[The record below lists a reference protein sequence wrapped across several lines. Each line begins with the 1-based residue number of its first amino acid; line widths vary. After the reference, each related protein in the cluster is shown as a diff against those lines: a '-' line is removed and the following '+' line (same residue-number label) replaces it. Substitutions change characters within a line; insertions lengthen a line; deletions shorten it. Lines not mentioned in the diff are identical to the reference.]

1 MPTQAELARARSMF
15 HKVFGSAYGEALM
28 SQLDGSIA
36 EFNAII
42 MCHISPVIWERDALD
57 IKSKVLC
64 AVAIFAA
71 MNRADVKYFVRAAIH
86 HGATRQEIDEV
97 ILLVGL
103 ESGFPNATAAAKWVN
118 EAFQEHAEF
127 TKGR

>member
-1 MPTQAELARARSMF
+1 MPTQAELARARNMF
-15 HKVFGSAYGEALM
+15 HKVFGPAYGEALM
-28 SQLDGSIA
+28 GQLDGNIA

-42 MCHISPVIWERDALD
+42 MCHISPVIWERDALA
-57 IKSKVLC
+57 IKTKVLC

-71 MNRADVKYFVRAAIH
+71 MNRSDIKYFVRAAIH

-103 ESGFPNATAAAKWVN
+103 ESGFPNATAGGRWVN

-127 TKGR
+127 MKGR